1 MAPPPAAAP
10 PGYAGPA
17 VTPAPPK
24 KNRTAMYIILGI
36 LAFLVLGVV
45 GCTAAIIIA
54 SGDVI
59 DEIEGQIDERQA
71 DEIIVEDNTEVLR
84 CERNDAGQAV
94 VEVEFVSTLDEER
107 GFISVEVNF
116 LDDGDVVIGNAT
128 VVFNNISPGQTA
140 RGEATDFS
148 MPATAEIDRCEVTDG
163 VVL

>member
-1 MAPPPAAAP
+1 
-10 PGYAGPA
+10 
-17 VTPAPPK
+17 
-24 KNRTAMYIILGI
+24 MYVILGI

-54 SGDVI
+54 SGDAI
-59 DEIEGQIDERQA
+59 EEISDQIDQRQD
-71 DEIIVEDNTEVLR
+71 DEIIVEENTEIIR

-116 LDDGDVVIGNAT
+116 LDSGDVVVGNAT
-128 VVFNNISPGQTA
+128 VIFNNISPGQTA

-148 MPATAEIDRCEVTDG
+148 MSETAEIDRCEVTDG
-163 VVL
+163 IVL

>member
-1 MAPPPAAAP
+1 
-10 PGYAGPA
+10 
-17 VTPAPPK
+17 
-24 KNRTAMYIILGI
+24 MYIILGI